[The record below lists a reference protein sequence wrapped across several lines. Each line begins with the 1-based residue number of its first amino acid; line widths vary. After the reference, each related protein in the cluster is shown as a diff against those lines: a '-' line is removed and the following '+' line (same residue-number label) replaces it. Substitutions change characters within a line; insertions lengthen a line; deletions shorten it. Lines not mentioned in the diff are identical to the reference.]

1 MVFDINQAIIVIVKI
16 VIINYKFVFNL
27 AIPYF
32 KG

>member
-16 VIINYKFVFNL
+16 VIINYKLIFNL
-27 AIPYF
+27 AILYF